1 MNERSGDT
9 VSNEELE
16 AAGAV
21 VKIVLFPLVVK
32 KGDDS
37 GEGDEEIVVCPAQ
50 VLVAKPK
57 KTVRVFSPGS
67 SMMHQN
73 QSRVSMQSS
82 VPTDQGENVI

>member
-16 AAGAV
+16 AQKAV
-21 VKIVLFPLVVK
+21 VRVVLFPLVVK
-32 KGDDS
+32 KGDDR

-57 KTVRVFSPGS
+57 KSARVFSGGS
-67 SMMHQN
+67 AQGH
-73 QSRVSMQSS
+73 SRVSLQSS
-82 VPTDQGENVI
+82 MPADYGEGSVI